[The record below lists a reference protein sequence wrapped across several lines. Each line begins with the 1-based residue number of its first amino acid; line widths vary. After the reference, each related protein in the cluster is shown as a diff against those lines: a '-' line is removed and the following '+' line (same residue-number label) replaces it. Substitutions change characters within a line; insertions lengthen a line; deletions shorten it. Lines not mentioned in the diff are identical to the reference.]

1 MLTGVDVE
9 NTLRTISEVP
19 LVASMLFLLGALV
32 CLFGGIT
39 WWSHRERMKSHETVG
54 ENMRALQSTV
64 SLDLSTL
71 KGEFE
76 STRTEWATRDM
87 AALNGQAQ
95 FGLIQ
100 QELTRAVTGL
110 TTLIDGLLDKF
121 NQREAADKLRDESA
135 ARSEKAL
142 LAAAQAIPGATASGV
157 RQALDETLRRE
168 DETLRREFEA
178 LKLVIAA
185 KIDDDKTHRTQVV
198 ETILTRLTELKR
210 EVSHMKEGEAHKP
223 VPLAIVPNLGTWN
236 GISATPPSDNYVTDP
251 NDPRAKG

>member
-1 MLTGVDVE
+1 MLTGIDVE

-19 LVASMLFLLGALV
+19 LVASLLFLLGALV
-32 CLFGGIT
+32 CMFGGIT
-39 WWSHRERMKSHETVG
+39 WWSHRERMKAHETVG

-64 SLDLSTL
+64 SLNLSTL

-168 DETLRREFEA
+168 FEA

-210 EVSHMKEGEAHKP
+210 EVAHMKEGEAHKP
-223 VPLAIVPNLGTWN
+223 VPLAVMPNLGTWN
-236 GISATPPSDNYVTDP
+236 GLSAVPPDTPITDP

>member
-1 MLTGVDVE
+1 MLTGIDVE

-19 LVASMLFLLGALV
+19 LVASLLFLLGALV

-39 WWSHRERMKSHETVG
+39 WWSHRERMKAHETVG
-54 ENMRALQSTV
+54 ANIRSLQASVSMNMTS
-64 SLDLSTL
+64 L

-168 DETLRREFEA
+168 FEA

-198 ETILTRLTELKR
+198 ETILTHKTELKR
-210 EVSHMKEGEAHKP
+210 EVAHMKEGEAHKP
-223 VPLAIVPNLGTWN
+223 VPLAVMPNLGTWN
-236 GISATPPSDNYVTDP
+236 GLSAVPPDTPITDP

>member
-1 MLTGVDVE
+1 MIPGIDVE

-19 LVASMLFLLGALV
+19 LVASLLFLLGALV
-32 CLFGGIT
+32 CMFGGIT

-54 ENMRALQSTV
+54 ANIRALQSTV

-168 DETLRREFEA
+168 FEA

-210 EVSHMKEGEAHKP
+210 EVAHMKEGDVHKP
-223 VPLAIVPNLGTWN
+223 VPLAVVPNLGTWN
-236 GISATPPSDNYVTDP
+236 GIGLPPLDSPITDP
-251 NDPRAKG
+251 DDPRAKG

>member
-1 MLTGVDVE
+1 MLTGIDVE

-19 LVASMLFLLGALV
+19 LVASLLFMLGSLV
-32 CLFGGIT
+32 VLFGGIT
-39 WWSHRERMKSHETVG
+39 WWSHRERMKSHEAVG
-54 ENMRALQSTV
+54 ANIRALQTAV
-64 SLDLSTL
+64 SMSMSTL

-121 NQREAADKLRDESA
+121 DKREEAEKRRDESA
-135 ARSEKAL
+135 ARSEKAIL
-142 LAAAQAIPGATASGV
+142 DAAKAIPSATTAGV

-168 DETLRREFEA
+168 FEA
-178 LKLVIAA
+178 LKVVISK
-185 KIDDDKTHRTQVV
+185 KIDDDRTHRSQVV

-210 EVSHMKEGEAHKP
+210 EVSHMKGGEAHKP
-223 VPLAIVPNLGTWN
+223 PPLAIVPNLGVWN
-236 GISATPPSDNYVTDP
+236 GINAEPPSDSPITDP
-251 NDPRAKG
+251 TDPRARG

>member
-1 MLTGVDVE
+1 MLTGIDVE

-19 LVASMLFLLGALV
+19 LVASLLFLLGALV

-39 WWSHRERMKSHETVG
+39 WWSHRERMKAHETVG
-54 ENMRALQSTV
+54 ANMRALQSTV
-64 SLDLSTL
+64 SLDLSSL

-135 ARSEKAL
+135 VRSEKAI
-142 LAAAQAIPGATASGV
+142 LAATQAIPSATASGV
-157 RQALDETLRRE
+157 RQAL

-198 ETILTRLTELKR
+198 ETILTRLSELKH
-210 EVSHMKEGEAHKP
+210 EVSHMKEGGVHKP
-223 VPLAIVPNLGTWN
+223 VPLAVVPNLGTWN
-236 GISATPPSDNYVTDP
+236 GLGITPLDSPITDP
-251 NDPRAKG
+251 DDPRAKG

>member
-1 MLTGVDVE
+1 MLTGIDVE

-19 LVASMLFLLGALV
+19 LVASLLFLLGALV

-39 WWSHRERMKSHETVG
+39 WWSHRERMKAHETVG
-54 ENMRALQSTV
+54 ANMRALQSTV
-64 SLDLSTL
+64 SLDLSSL

-121 NQREAADKLRDESA
+121 NQREAADKARDEGAERTKLRLIEIADGIPDRTAQGVKA
-135 ARSEKAL
+135 AIDDA
-142 LAAAQAIPGATASGV
+142 
-157 RQALDETLRRE
+157 
-168 DETLRREFEA
+168 LRREFDA
-178 LKLVIAA
+178 LKSVITS
-185 KIDDDKTHRTQVV
+185 KIEDDKTHRTQVV
-198 ETILTRLTELKR
+198 DTILKRLSELRADVTK
-210 EVSHMKEGEAHKP
+210 MKETTHETAMVLP
-223 VPLAIVPNLGTWN
+223 TSNRDFGTWN
-236 GISATPPSDNYVTDP
+236 GTGGSAGGTASDPADNPDSSGILG
-251 NDPRAKG
+251 N

>member
-1 MLTGVDVE
+1 MLTGIDVE

-19 LVASMLFLLGALV
+19 LVASLLFLLGALV

-39 WWSHRERMKSHETVG
+39 WWSHRERMKAHETVG
-54 ENMRALQSTV
+54 ANIRSLQASVSMNMTS
-64 SLDLSTL
+64 L

-168 DETLRREFEA
+168 FEA

-210 EVSHMKEGEAHKP
+210 EVAHMKEGEAHKP
-223 VPLAIVPNLGTWN
+223 VPLAVMPNLGTWN
-236 GISATPPSDNYVTDP
+236 GLSAVPPDTPITDP

>member
-1 MLTGVDVE
+1 MLTGIDVE

-19 LVASMLFLLGALV
+19 LVASLLFLLGALV

-64 SLDLSTL
+64 SLNLSTL

-168 DETLRREFEA
+168 FEA

-236 GISATPPSDNYVTDP
+236 GLSAVPPSDTPVTDP

>member
-1 MLTGVDVE
+1 MLTGIDVE

-19 LVASMLFLLGALV
+19 LVASLLFMLGSLV
-32 CLFGGIT
+32 VLFGGIT

-54 ENMRALQSTV
+54 ANIRALQASV
-64 SLDLSTL
+64 SMNMTSL

-76 STRTEWATRDM
+76 STRSEWATRDM

-121 NQREAADKLRDESA
+121 DKREEAEKRRDESA
-135 ARSEKAL
+135 ARSEKAIL
-142 LAAAQAIPGATASGV
+142 DAAQAIPGATTAGV
-157 RQALDETLRRE
+157 RAAL

-185 KIDDDKTHRTQVV
+185 KIDDDKTHRAQVV
-198 ETILTRLTELKR
+198 ETILSRLSDLKK
-210 EVSHMKEGEAHKP
+210 EVSHMKEGESAHKP

-236 GISATPPSDNYVTDP
+236 GINAERPPDFPITDP
-251 NDPRAKG
+251 NDPRARG

>member
-1 MLTGVDVE
+1 MLTGIDVE

-19 LVASMLFLLGALV
+19 LVASLLFLLGTLV
-32 CLFGGIT
+32 VLFGGIT

-54 ENMRALQSTV
+54 ANIRALQSTV
-64 SLDLSTL
+64 SMDLSTL

-121 NQREAADKLRDESA
+121 NQREAADKARDESA
-135 ARSEKAL
+135 ARSEKAI
-142 LAAAQAIPGATASGV
+142 LAAAQAIPGATATGV
-157 RQALDETLRRE
+157 RQAL

-185 KIDDDKTHRTQVV
+185 KIDDDKNHRTEVV

-210 EVSHMKEGEAHKP
+210 EVSHMKEGEARKP
-223 VPLAIVPNLGTWN
+223 VPLAPVPNLGTWN
-236 GISATPPSDNYVTDP
+236 GLNAELPHDTPITDP
-251 NDPRAKG
+251 NDPRARG

>member
-1 MLTGVDVE
+1 MIPGIDVE

-19 LVASMLFLLGALV
+19 LVASLLFLLGALV
-32 CLFGGIT
+32 CMFGGIT

-54 ENMRALQSTV
+54 ANIRALQSTV

-142 LAAAQAIPGATASGV
+142 LTAAQAIPGATASGV

-168 DETLRREFEA
+168 FEA
-178 LKLVIAA
+178 LK
-185 KIDDDKTHRTQVV
+185 R
-198 ETILTRLTELKR
+198 
-210 EVSHMKEGEAHKP
+210 
-223 VPLAIVPNLGTWN
+223 
-236 GISATPPSDNYVTDP
+236 
-251 NDPRAKG
+251 

>member
-1 MLTGVDVE
+1 MIPGIDVE

-19 LVASMLFLLGALV
+19 LVASLLFLLGALV
-32 CLFGGIT
+32 CMFGGIT

-54 ENMRALQSTV
+54 ANIRALQSTV

-168 DETLRREFEA
+168 FEA

-210 EVSHMKEGEAHKP
+210 EVAHMKEGEAHKP
-223 VPLAIVPNLGTWN
+223 VPLAVMPNLGTWN
-236 GISATPPSDNYVTDP
+236 GLSAVPPDTPITDP

>member
-19 LVASMLFLLGALV
+19 LVASLLFLLGALV

-54 ENMRALQSTV
+54 ANIRALQSTV

-168 DETLRREFEA
+168 FEA

-236 GISATPPSDNYVTDP
+236 GLSAVPPSDTPVTDP
-251 NDPRAKG
+251 NDPRARG